1 MAVATTAPSVQAP
14 SHATF
19 STEGVRAHG
28 DAPLDHGPSP
38 ATETRDPN
46 SAVTPCR
53 GSNPAMGARAPTAAP
68 LNHYTGPCTSHA
80 PPRHTS
86 RNKNAAATT
95 RRLLTRAGSS
105 PFLPV
110 RKAAVDLRCGK
121 GNLITAIFFSRCD
134 PVSPRESSGRSIL
147 SPIEEKPTSLAIS
160 SPTSKSANGNDP
172 PRSKKFFLNCPC
184 PALEDAHRI
193 YGPSSVFRHSNSRP
207 PSYVRPSGAELR
219 SDTPQLA
226 SSDATA
232 SSPISWT
239 LFP

>member
-1 MAVATTAPSVQAP
+1 MPVVGLPRGVPQIVHVKSPRAPTPPADDLHNVIMAVATTAPSVQAP

-121 GNLITAIFFSRCD
+121 GNLITAIFFR
-134 PVSPRESSGRSIL
+134 
-147 SPIEEKPTSLAIS
+147 
-160 SPTSKSANGNDP
+160 
-172 PRSKKFFLNCPC
+172 
-184 PALEDAHRI
+184 
-193 YGPSSVFRHSNSRP
+193 
-207 PSYVRPSGAELR
+207 
-219 SDTPQLA
+219 
-226 SSDATA
+226 DATRCLLEKVA
-232 SSPISWT
+232 GALSFLPSRRSRQA
-239 LFP
+239 